1 LITELSKNV
10 DGYRISTF
18 LHKQRFSEGGKL
30 VAGPLWDYNIAWGN
44 ANYCQGG
51 NTSGWEINFN
61 SICGGSGALQ
71 NPFWWNRMLEDS
83 LYANEVKCR
92 WTNLRQT
99 VLSDSSLLN
108 YIDSMASILAVP
120 AERHYQKWPIL
131 GTYVWPN
138 NFVGTSYQAEV
149 NYLKTWI
156 QNRTAWMDANM
167 FGTCT
172 ASISESNYE
181 SIKLFP
187 NPTSSVVTISGLPN
201 QGELYLIDV
210 FGKKVSTIPYQSNSI
225 ELDMSLL
232 KNGIYFISEPN
243 KGIHEKISKQ

>member
-1 LITELSKNV
+1 
-10 DGYRISTF
+10 
-18 LHKQRFSEGGKL
+18 
-30 VAGPLWDYNIAWGN
+30 
-44 ANYCQGG
+44 
-51 NTSGWEINFN
+51 
-61 SICGGSGALQ
+61 
-71 NPFWWNRMLEDS
+71 
-83 LYANEVKCR
+83 
-92 WTNLRQT
+92 
-99 VLSDSSLLN
+99 
-108 YIDSMASILAVP
+108 MASILAVP

-167 FGTCT
+167 FGTCI
-172 ASISESNYE
+172 ASISEFDNNA
-181 SIKLFP
+181 INLFP

-201 QGELYLIDV
+201 QGELHLIDL
-210 FGKKVSTIPYQSNSI
+210 FGKKILTLPYHSHSI
-225 ELDMSLL
+225 DLDISSL